1 MVLGEHCSLLMVVEP
16 APVTISTRSLSR
28 VTSDTARAT
37 AELIT
42 SVIMST
48 PSVSYHSRARLAATS
63 VLFWWSA
70 VTTSTL
76 KPGFCS
82 ATKSSTAM
90 RAAVTAPSPLRS
102 EKMPDMSAST
112 PIFTVSPEMP
122 LALSCLALSF
132 APATALASRAMANRL
147 FVIGLF
153 MMRPRFVVVVLIV
166 CFSR

>member
-1 MVLGEHCSLLMVVEP
+1 M
-16 APVTISTRSLSR
+16 
-28 VTSDTARAT
+28 
-37 AELIT
+37 IT

-82 ATKSSTAM
+82 ATKSSAAM

-122 LALSCLALSF
+122 LAFCLPPSA

>member
-122 LALSCLALSF
+122 LAFGLAPSA
-132 APATALASRAMANRL
+132 APATPLASRAMAKRL
-147 FVIGLF
+147 VVIGLC

-166 CFSR
+166 WFSR